1 MISQK
6 ERWRRWQLAL
16 GVDEEQSEL
25 TDRDRRLN
33 AALSALYDSGTE
45 KRRGGLGASSPR
57 VAKWLGDIREFFPT
71 TVVQIVQKD
80 AFEWLILKDLILVP
94 NIILLL

>member
-16 GVDEEQSEL
+16 GVEDDQNEL
-25 TDRDRRLN
+25 SDRDQRLN
-33 AALSALYDSGTE
+33 AALSALYDGGTE

-57 VAKWLGDIREFFPT
+57 VAKWLGDISRVLSDPRRANRPERC
-71 TVVQIVQKD
+71 IRAAELKGSD
-80 AFEWLILKDLILVP
+80 A
-94 NIILLL
+94 

>member
-16 GVDEEQSEL
+16 GVDNEQNEL
-25 TDRDRRLN
+25 SDRDRRLN
-33 AALSALYDSGTE
+33 IALSALYDSGTE
-45 KRRGGLGASSPR
+45 KRRGGLGASAPR

-71 TVVQIVQKD
+71 PLCKSSRKMHSSV
-80 AFEWLILKDLILVP
+80 
-94 NIILLL
+94 

>member
-16 GVDEEQSEL
+16 GVEDDQNEL
-25 TDRDRRLN
+25 SDRDQRLN
-33 AALSALYDSGTE
+33 VALSALYDGGTE

-57 VAKWLGDIREFFPT
+57 VEIGRAH
-71 TVVQIVQKD
+71 V
-80 AFEWLILKDLILVP
+80 
-94 NIILLL
+94 